1 MVLVSVKTLTIEHPI
16 KVNDKPLYGKIKR
29 IMTGTYRVE
38 FYYGKEKL
46 AEGTVHA
53 SSFTELINAVRN
65 ELNKFL
71 KEIVEKR

>member
-1 MVLVSVKTLTIEHPI
+1 VSVKTLTIEHPI

>member
-1 MVLVSVKTLTIEHPI
+1 MSDISTKTLTIEHPI
-16 KVNDKPLYGKIKR
+16 KVNNKSLYGKVKR

-53 SSFTELINAVRN
+53 TSFTQLISVVRSEL
-65 ELNKFL
+65 EKFL
-71 KEIVEKR
+71 KEIIERR

>member
-1 MVLVSVKTLTIEHPI
+1 VSVKTLTIEHPI

-29 IMTGTYRVE
+29 VMTGTYRVE

-53 SSFTELINAVRN
+53 SSFSELIGTVRN
-65 ELNKFL
+65 ELEKFL
-71 KEIVEKR
+71 KEILRR

>member
-1 MVLVSVKTLTIEHPI
+1 VSTKTLTIEHPI

-46 AEGTVHA
+46 TEGTVHA
-53 SSFTELINAVRN
+53 SSFTQLIGTVRQEL
-65 ELNKFL
+65 EKFL
-71 KEIVEKR
+71 KEIIERR